1 MNNRQVTHFPEAI
14 RTMVTVN
21 QSGLTASDEV
31 GEYESG
37 WVHQVP
43 SQGQRPKAGSGGGV
57 PGAGGG
63 RRIGVWWLGD
73 TCKVRS
79 VGPHHAVPGRLRM
92 QVDLDSKCQRVTG
105 KV

>member
-1 MNNRQVTHFPEAI
+1 MNNRQVTHLPEAI

-31 GEYESG
+31 GEYERG
-37 WVHQVP
+37 WVHRVP
-43 SQGQRPKAGSGGGV
+43 RQGQRPKAGSGGSS
-57 PGAGGG
+57 
-63 RRIGVWWLGD
+63 RSRKIGVWWLGD

-79 VGPHHAVPGRLRM
+79 VGPHHTVPGRLRM